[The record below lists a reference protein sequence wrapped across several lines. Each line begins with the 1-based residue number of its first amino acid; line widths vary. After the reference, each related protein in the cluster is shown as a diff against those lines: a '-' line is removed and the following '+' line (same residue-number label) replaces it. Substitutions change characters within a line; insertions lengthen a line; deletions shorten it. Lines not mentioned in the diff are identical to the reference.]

1 MDTANLFT
9 AALQLPDPW
18 KVGAVEFRDVGE
30 GGRELHMRIGFEPGS
45 RFPCPQ
51 DGCVQADCV
60 VHDTRERVWR
70 HLDFFQHKAFIH
82 AAVPRVICPKHG
94 ARTVPVPWARPGS
107 GFTLLFEAWA
117 VELAKHMPVSVLA
130 GLVGESDTRLWR
142 FIAHY
147 VDEARRLLDYTGV
160 EAIGIDETSR
170 KGHKYITVAADL
182 AEHDVINVT
191 GGKDSSTVE
200 RFARDFMDHN
210 GVPEYVRLVT
220 CDMSL
225 GFQKG
230 VREHLPNARR
240 IVDKFHVI
248 KHANEAVDE
257 VRKTEG
263 RGNTLLKK
271 TKYLWLS
278 NERSL
283 SPARLETKRSLIRQR
298 LKTARACQMREA
310 LQDIYQDSQS
320 PAEAYSGLTRLC
332 SWMMHSRLEP
342 MKRSAAL
349 IRRHWHEIMAYFTH
363 PYTNAILE
371 GLNSIIQNIK
381 RRARG
386 LRNMDYFA
394 TMIYL
399 NCSNLDLKAVTS
411 N

>member
-9 AALQLPDPW
+9 AALRLPDPW

-30 GGRELHMRIGFEPGS
+30 GGRELHMGIGFEPGS

-82 AAVPRVICPKHG
+82 AAVPRVIRSQHG
-94 ARTVPVPWARPGS
+94 VGTVGAPWARPGS

-117 VELAKHMPVSVLA
+117 VEPAKHMPVSVLA
-130 GLVGESDTRLWR
+130 GLVGQSDTRLRR

-147 VDEARRLLDYTGV
+147 AQEARRLLDCTGA

-170 KGHKYITVAADL
+170 KGHGYITVAADP
-182 AEHDVINVT
+182 AEHDVVDVT
-191 GGKDSSTVE
+191 PGKDSSTVG

-220 CDMSL
+220 RDMSP
-225 GFQKG
+225 GFRKG

-240 IVDKFHVI
+240 IVDRFHVI
-248 KHANEAVDE
+248 KHASEAVDE
-257 VRKTEG
+257 VGKTEG

-271 TKYLWLS
+271 TKYLWLG

-283 SPARLETKRSLIRQR
+283 SPARLQTKRNLMRQR
-298 LKTARACQMREA
+298 LKTARACRMREA
-310 LQDIYQDSQS
+310 LRDIYQDSQS
-320 PAEAYSGLTRLC
+320 PAEAYGGLTRLC

-342 MKRSAAL
+342 MKRFAAL
-349 IRRHWHEIMAYFTH
+349 IRRHWHEIMAYFHH
-363 PYTNAILE
+363 PYANAILE